1 MGAEETGGTFFC
13 PGHRWSYAQYRRSFT
28 RTCTKFCSLWMF
40 KILITI
46 PALLNSSTIVSS
58 SFSSCNGLYWYF
70 IHQQLK
76 QNHQQEQEQ
85 QKQQEQHQQ
94 QNLVDI
100 ATKQASRSRM
110 GKAQRM
116 TNKFIAMLC
125 TCAIDSTIEPLS
137 DLKFGIK
144 SAGGGELRQ

>member
-1 MGAEETGGTFFC
+1 M
-13 PGHRWSYAQYRRSFT
+13 
-28 RTCTKFCSLWMF
+28 
-40 KILITI
+40 
-46 PALLNSSTIVSS
+46 
-58 SFSSCNGLYWYF
+58 
-70 IHQQLK
+70 QQLK
-76 QNHQQEQEQ
+76 QNNQQEQEQ

-116 TNKFIAMLC
+116 TNKSIAMLC